1 MFSFSNSE
9 AAKPTL
15 RLNNTTQ
22 LQHTSQQVCCQS
34 AHFQIL
40 MCKLWALQGFPTTRA
55 LTLKMLLIRLG
66 QLQWKRYW
74 ENTCGC
80 FCKAPAAFQ
89 HKEYIR
95 KRETRESNSSILSP
109 KCSSCIGDT
118 SPRSLALSLEC
129 CSAGA
134 GDTLQRFSTLA
145 IPCRQEGC
153 ICEAG
158 VFEQFTHVTAPAPT
172 CKSWGPFPSDL
183 GLLLSGSSLNPPQ
196 TWGKKPNQGHSGGSF
211 NSTC

>member
-1 MFSFSNSE
+1 ME
-9 AAKPTL
+9 K
-15 RLNNTTQ
+15 
-22 LQHTSQQVCCQS
+22 
-34 AHFQIL
+34 IL
-40 MCKLWALQGFPTTRA
+40 
-55 LTLKMLLIRLG
+55 
-66 QLQWKRYW
+66 

-95 KRETRESNSSILSP
+95 KRETHESNSSILSP
-109 KCSSCIGDT
+109 KRSSCIGDT

-145 IPCRQEGC
+145 IPCRHEGC

-196 TWGKKPNQGHSGGSF
+196 TWGKKNQIRATVAVVSTRHVRHSGTNVNRF
-211 NSTC
+211 RPV